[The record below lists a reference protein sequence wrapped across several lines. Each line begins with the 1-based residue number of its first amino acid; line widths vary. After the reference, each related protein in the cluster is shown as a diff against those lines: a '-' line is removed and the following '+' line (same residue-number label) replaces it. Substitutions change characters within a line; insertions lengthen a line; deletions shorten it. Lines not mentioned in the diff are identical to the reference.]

1 MYVNIMC
8 WRYIKGVEIVKR
20 EQTVYNLLETIGE
33 AFMIEILEN
42 ENIRD
47 DVFDIL
53 EGTIINDLEMILE
66 KIKYYKRV
74 SEK

>member
-1 MYVNIMC
+1 M
-8 WRYIKGVEIVKR
+8 KR

-33 AFMIEILEN
+33 VFMIEILEN

>member
-1 MYVNIMC
+1 M
-8 WRYIKGVEIVKR
+8 KK

>member
-1 MYVNIMC
+1 M
-8 WRYIKGVEIVKR
+8 KR

-33 AFMIEILEN
+33 TFMIEILEN

-74 SEK
+74 SER

>member
-1 MYVNIMC
+1 M
-8 WRYIKGVEIVKR
+8 KR

-33 AFMIEILEN
+33 TFMIEILEN

-53 EGTIINDLEMILE
+53 EGTIIDDLEMILE

-74 SEK
+74 SKR

>member
-1 MYVNIMC
+1 M
-8 WRYIKGVEIVKR
+8 KR

>member
-1 MYVNIMC
+1 MM
-8 WRYIKGVEIVKR
+8 KR
-20 EQTVYNLLETIGE
+20 EQTIYNLLETIGE

-74 SEK
+74 SER

>member
-1 MYVNIMC
+1 M
-8 WRYIKGVEIVKR
+8 RR

-66 KIKYYKRV
+66 KIKYYKRI
-74 SEK
+74 SECNK

>member
-1 MYVNIMC
+1 M
-8 WRYIKGVEIVKR
+8 KR
-20 EQTVYNLLETIGE
+20 EQTVYNLLEAIGD
-33 AFMIEILEN
+33 AFMIELLEN

-74 SEK
+74 SER

>member
-1 MYVNIMC
+1 MM
-8 WRYIKGVEIVKR
+8 KR
-20 EQTVYNLLETIGE
+20 EQTIYNLLETIGE

>member
-1 MYVNIMC
+1 M
-8 WRYIKGVEIVKR
+8 KR

-66 KIKYYKRV
+66 KIKYYKRI
-74 SEK
+74 SECNK

>member
-1 MYVNIMC
+1 M
-8 WRYIKGVEIVKR
+8 KR

-42 ENIRD
+42 ENIRE

-74 SEK
+74 SER

>member
-1 MYVNIMC
+1 M
-8 WRYIKGVEIVKR
+8 RK